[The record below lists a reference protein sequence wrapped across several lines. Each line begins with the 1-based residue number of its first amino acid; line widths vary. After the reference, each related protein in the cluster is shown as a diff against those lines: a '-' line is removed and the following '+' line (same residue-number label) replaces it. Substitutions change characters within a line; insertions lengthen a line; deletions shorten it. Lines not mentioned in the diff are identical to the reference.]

1 MRIFNKDFNAVN
13 YKKEKNNLNSNE
25 MILSMEPFY
34 TIQGEGKYSGQASFF
49 IRTAYCTLRC
59 SFCSISSTKISTTNG
74 MKSIKDI
81 EVGDQVLSYDELN
94 KKIIPDTVIRLQSR
108 LVNPDDLLCLTINED
123 STTKKIIVTKD
134 HRFYIKDKWVEAQDT
149 QINDEIYTLD
159 YNSWKMLN
167 NNPMFDKLIISK
179 QLNTKS
185 SRTYN
190 IKRNEEQKIKYSK
203 SKIGEK
209 NPRYIGKTRNDFDI
223 KKVDKNYQQTRLSA
237 LERDSYTC
245 QDCGSKERLEVHHIV
260 PFRDTMDNSLNNL
273 KTLCKSCHVKADN
286 EIIYKQRAE
295 KMFHN
300 GKKIISIDKL
310 NIKQIARLS
319 ENKTKDG
326 QIKVYSLTTENNHNY
341 FTQTVLSHNCD
352 AYEWDQFKIKTSFED
367 IHSKMLEQNKE
378 CKLII
383 LTGGEPSLQCS
394 KEFIDFFKNK
404 GYQINIETSG
414 SYYNESL
421 KDIDY
426 VCCSPKK
433 LSDQQGFNPNTK
445 DKYILNR
452 EIIPLVDEFKFI
464 IEEKTNVSALL
475 DIVNSIKEQNN
486 KCIFYLSPMDLYSE
500 DKNKENIKKLVNLI
514 LEYPNTFKSSLQ
526 THKILNVL

>member
-123 STTKKIIVTKD
+123 STTKKIVVTKD

-159 YNSWKMLN
+159 
-167 NNPMFDKLIISK
+167 
-179 QLNTKS
+179 
-185 SRTYN
+185 
-190 IKRNEEQKIKYSK
+190 SK
-203 SKIGEK
+203 S
-209 NPRYIGKTRNDFDI
+209 
-223 KKVDKNYQQTRLSA
+223 
-237 LERDSYTC
+237 
-245 QDCGSKERLEVHHIV
+245 
-260 PFRDTMDNSLNNL
+260 
-273 KTLCKSCHVKADN
+273 
-286 EIIYKQRAE
+286 
-295 KMFHN
+295 
-300 GKKIISIDKL
+300 KKIISIDKL